1 MPLDKDTLY
10 FIRLV
15 SSGRGLPPR
24 ERYRR
29 HRRHAGIVGADLPH
43 GRRPRAERRR
53 VGTAAACPLAEPPPR
68 ETRIRWA
75 LSAETGESVPAT
87 SSKRPQDRSA
97 DFSEEGHPPVL
108 AEGAQAEQELPSFRR
123 KNAATSTFTSTA
135 NRTKGDRILHEIG
148 AHLYF
153 DVPKHS
159 EYVWDGVLIE
169 NHRTIL
175 NVRRNRT
182 ERELNALLVRLLEK
196 DGTHGLAPGIQT
208 PPATFNAIFLIRHA
222 AVHFQK
228 EGIVLRHLCDWA
240 CFLTRHWDEIDHALF
255 RTAMEDYRMD
265 RFADLMTAAAVEYL
279 GAEVPGPECE
289 AGMLGRFMEEV
300 LTLRRCRTSPLPRL
314 FRKLRPH
321 TEPLA
326 AARSAPDTRMEI
338 LLRYGAR
345 PVERNSPYSGSR
357 RPQAPVRPA
366 ESAPGESWPATRDKK
381 TAMIREKVFCRLKIF
396 GFKNKELF
404 LHRKNNARYTL
415 FSAAT

>member
-1 MPLDKDTLY
+1 MRAFFSWLQAAIPYMIDYSQDCRIFAALSDDKNLPMPINKDTLY
-10 FIRLV
+10 FFRLIRSGAGLGAAPV
-15 SSGRGLPPR
+15 SDTADTAVTPGSWERIYRMAADHGLS
-24 ERYRR
+24 
-29 HRRHAGIVGADLPH
+29 AVVWDGICRLP
-43 GRRPRAERRR
+43 
-53 VGTAAACPLAEPPPR
+53 AAQQPPR

-75 LSAETGESVPAT
+75 LSAEKLEERYRHQQQTA
-87 SSKRPQDRSA
+87 SKLAAR
-97 DFSEEGHPPVL
+97 FSEEGLRMLLLKGLGLSRDYP
-108 AEGAQAEQELPSFRR
+108 LPEHRECGDIDIYLYGQSD
-123 KNAATSTFTSTA
+123 
-135 NRTKGDRILHEIG
+135 KGDRVLHEIG

-182 ERELNALLVRLLEK
+182 ERELNAVLVRLLEK
-196 DGTHGLAPGIQT
+196 EGTHGLAPGIQA
-208 PPATFNAIFLIRHA
+208 PRATFNAIFLIRHA

-300 LTLRRCRTSPLPRL
+300 LTLSPMPDKPLPRL
-314 FRKLRPH
+314 LRKLSGPYRNRWRLREVLRTPVW
-321 TEPLA
+321 
-326 AARSAPDTRMEI
+326 RYYYDT
-338 LLRYGAR
+338 
-345 PVERNSPYSGSR
+345 
-357 RPQAPVRPA
+357 VR
-366 ESAPGESWPATRDKK
+366 GQWN
-381 TAMIREKVFCRLKIF
+381 EKFTVFR
-396 GFKNKELF
+396 
-404 LHRKNNARYTL
+404 
-415 FSAAT
+415 

>member
-1 MPLDKDTLY
+1 MIIRKIVVSLRHYRTTNLSMPLDKDTLY

-15 SSGRGLPPR
+15 SSGAGLGAAPVSDTADTAVTPGSW
-24 ERYRR
+24 ERIYRMAAD
-29 HRRHAGIVGADLPH
+29 HGLSAVVWDGIRRLP
-43 GRRPRAERRR
+43 
-53 VGTAAACPLAEPPPR
+53 TAEPPPR

-75 LSAETGESVPAT
+75 LSAEKLEERYRHQQQTA
-87 SSKRPQDRSA
+87 SKLAAR
-97 DFSEEGHPPVL
+97 FSEEGLRMLLLKGLGLSRDYPIPEHRECGDIDIYL
-108 AEGAQAEQELPSFRR
+108 YGQSD
-123 KNAATSTFTSTA
+123 
-135 NRTKGDRILHEIG
+135 KGDRILHEIG

-300 LTLRRCRTSPLPRL
+300 LTLSPMPDKLLPRL
-314 FRKLRPH
+314 LRKLSGPYRNRWRLREVLRTPVW
-321 TEPLA
+321 
-326 AARSAPDTRMEI
+326 RYYYDT
-338 LLRYGAR
+338 
-345 PVERNSPYSGSR
+345 
-357 RPQAPVRPA
+357 VR
-366 ESAPGESWPATRDKK
+366 GQWN
-381 TAMIREKVFCRLKIF
+381 EKFTVFR
-396 GFKNKELF
+396 
-404 LHRKNNARYTL
+404 
-415 FSAAT
+415 

>member
-1 MPLDKDTLY
+1 MFKAAVFSWLQAAIPYMIDYSQDCRIFAALSDDKNLPMPINKDTLY
-10 FIRLV
+10 FFRLV
-15 SSGRGLPPR
+15 RSGAGLGAAPVSDTADTAVTPGSW
-24 ERYRR
+24 ERIYRMAAD
-29 HRRHAGIVGADLPH
+29 HGLSAVVWDGICRLPT
-43 GRRPRAERRR
+43 AEQ
-53 VGTAAACPLAEPPPR
+53 PLR

-75 LSAETGESVPAT
+75 LSAEKLEERYRHQQQTA
-87 SSKRPQDRSA
+87 SKLAAR
-97 DFSEEGHPPVL
+97 FSEEGLRMLLLKGLGLSRDYPIPEHRECGDIDIYL
-108 AEGAQAEQELPSFRR
+108 YGQSD
-123 KNAATSTFTSTA
+123 
-135 NRTKGDRILHEIG
+135 KGDRVLHEIG

-159 EYVWDGVLIE
+159 EYIWDGVLIE

-300 LTLRRCRTSPLPRL
+300 LTLSPMPDKPLPRL
-314 FRKLRPH
+314 FRKLSGPYRNRWRLREVLRTPVW
-321 TEPLA
+321 
-326 AARSAPDTRMEI
+326 RYYYDT
-338 LLRYGAR
+338 
-345 PVERNSPYSGSR
+345 
-357 RPQAPVRPA
+357 VR
-366 ESAPGESWPATRDKK
+366 GQWN
-381 TAMIREKVFCRLKIF
+381 EKFTVFR
-396 GFKNKELF
+396 
-404 LHRKNNARYTL
+404 
-415 FSAAT
+415 

>member
-1 MPLDKDTLY
+1 MFKAAVFSWLQAAIPYMIDYSQDCRIFAALSDDKNLPMPINKDTLY
-10 FIRLV
+10 FFRLV
-15 SSGRGLPPR
+15 RSGAGLGAAPVSDTADTAVTPGSW
-24 ERYRR
+24 ERIYRMAAD
-29 HRRHAGIVGADLPH
+29 HGLSAVVWDGICRLP
-43 GRRPRAERRR
+43 
-53 VGTAAACPLAEPPPR
+53 AAQQPPR

-75 LSAETGESVPAT
+75 LSAEKLEERYRHQQQTA
-87 SSKRPQDRSA
+87 SKLAAR
-97 DFSEEGHPPVL
+97 FSEEGLRMLLLKGLGLSRDYP
-108 AEGAQAEQELPSFRR
+108 LPEHRECGDIDIYLYGQSD
-123 KNAATSTFTSTA
+123 
-135 NRTKGDRILHEIG
+135 KGDRVLHEIG

-159 EYVWDGVLIE
+159 EYIWDGVLIE

-196 DGTHGLAPGIQT
+196 EGTHGLAPGIQA
-208 PPATFNAIFLIRHA
+208 PRATFNAIFLIRHA

-300 LTLRRCRTSPLPRL
+300 LTLSPMPDKPLPRL
-314 FRKLRPH
+314 FRKLSGPYRNRWRLREVLRTPVW
-321 TEPLA
+321 
-326 AARSAPDTRMEI
+326 RYYYDT
-338 LLRYGAR
+338 
-345 PVERNSPYSGSR
+345 
-357 RPQAPVRPA
+357 VR
-366 ESAPGESWPATRDKK
+366 GQWN
-381 TAMIREKVFCRLKIF
+381 EKFTVFR
-396 GFKNKELF
+396 
-404 LHRKNNARYTL
+404 
-415 FSAAT
+415 

>member
-1 MPLDKDTLY
+1 MFKAAVFSWLQAAIPYMIDYSQDCRIFAALSDDKNLPMPINKDTLY
-10 FIRLV
+10 FFRLIRSGAGLGAAPV
-15 SSGRGLPPR
+15 SDTADTAVTPGSWERIYRMAADHGLSAVVWDGI
-24 ERYRR
+24 RR
-29 HRRHAGIVGADLPH
+29 LP
-43 GRRPRAERRR
+43 
-53 VGTAAACPLAEPPPR
+53 AAQQPPR

-75 LSAETGESVPAT
+75 LSAEKLEERYRHQQQTA
-87 SSKRPQDRSA
+87 SKLAAR
-97 DFSEEGHPPVL
+97 FSEEGLRMLLLKGLGLSRDYPIPEHRECGDIDIYL
-108 AEGAQAEQELPSFRR
+108 YGQSD
-123 KNAATSTFTSTA
+123 
-135 NRTKGDRILHEIG
+135 KGDRILHEIG

-300 LTLRRCRTSPLPRL
+300 LTLSPMPDKPLPRL
-314 FRKLRPH
+314 FRKLSGPYRNRWRLREVLRTPVW
-321 TEPLA
+321 
-326 AARSAPDTRMEI
+326 RYYYDT
-338 LLRYGAR
+338 
-345 PVERNSPYSGSR
+345 
-357 RPQAPVRPA
+357 VR
-366 ESAPGESWPATRDKK
+366 GQWN
-381 TAMIREKVFCRLKIF
+381 EKFTVFR
-396 GFKNKELF
+396 
-404 LHRKNNARYTL
+404 
-415 FSAAT
+415 

>member
-1 MPLDKDTLY
+1 MQAAIPYMIDYSQDCRIFAALSDDKNLPMPINKDTLY

-15 SSGRGLPPR
+15 RSGAGLGAAPVSDTADTAVTPGSW
-24 ERYRR
+24 ERIYRMAAD
-29 HRRHAGIVGADLPH
+29 HGLSAVVWDGICRLP
-43 GRRPRAERRR
+43 
-53 VGTAAACPLAEPPPR
+53 AAQQPPR

-75 LSAETGESVPAT
+75 LSAEKLEERYRHQQQTA
-87 SSKRPQDRSA
+87 SKLAAR
-97 DFSEEGHPPVL
+97 FSEEGLRMLLLKGLGLSRDYP
-108 AEGAQAEQELPSFRR
+108 LPEHRECGDIDIYLYGESD
-123 KNAATSTFTSTA
+123 
-135 NRTKGDRILHEIG
+135 KGDRILHEIG
-148 AHLYF
+148 AHPYF

-182 ERELNALLVRLLEK
+182 ERELNAVLVRLLEK
-196 DGTHGLAPGIQT
+196 EGTHGLAPGIQA
-208 PPATFNAIFLIRHA
+208 PRATFNAIFLIRHA

-300 LTLRRCRTSPLPRL
+300 LTLSPMPDKLLPRL
-314 FRKLRPH
+314 LRKLSGPYRNRWRLREVLRTPVW
-321 TEPLA
+321 
-326 AARSAPDTRMEI
+326 RYYYDT
-338 LLRYGAR
+338 
-345 PVERNSPYSGSR
+345 
-357 RPQAPVRPA
+357 VR
-366 ESAPGESWPATRDKK
+366 GQWN
-381 TAMIREKVFCRLKIF
+381 EKFTVFR
-396 GFKNKELF
+396 
-404 LHRKNNARYTL
+404 
-415 FSAAT
+415 

>member
-15 SSGRGLPPR
+15 SSGAGLGAAPVSDTADTAVTPGSW
-24 ERYRR
+24 ERIYRMAAD
-29 HRRHAGIVGADLPH
+29 HGLSAVVWDGIRRLP
-43 GRRPRAERRR
+43 
-53 VGTAAACPLAEPPPR
+53 AAVQPPR

-75 LSAETGESVPAT
+75 LSAEKLEERYRHQQQTV
-87 SSKRPQDRSA
+87 SKLAAR
-97 DFSEEGHPPVL
+97 FSEEGLRMLLLKGLGLSRDYPIPEHRECGDIDIYL
-108 AEGAQAEQELPSFRR
+108 YGQSD
-123 KNAATSTFTSTA
+123 
-135 NRTKGDRILHEIG
+135 KGDRILHEIG

-279 GAEVPGPECE
+279 KRKGVVIERHNLRDEPQLYVTNKTVNDYLMRHGADGLP
-289 AGMLGRFMEEV
+289 
-300 LTLRRCRTSPLPRL
+300 LTLVDGTVAV
-314 FRKLRPH
+314 RKGYPTNDQL
-321 TEPLA
+321 TEWTGVSLDYIP
-326 AARSAPDTRMEI
+326 I
-338 LLRYGAR
+338 L
-345 PVERNSPYSGSR
+345 
-357 RPQAPVRPA
+357 
-366 ESAPGESWPATRDKK
+366 K
-381 TAMIREKVFCRLKIF
+381 
-396 GFKNKELF
+396 
-404 LHRKNNARYTL
+404 
-415 FSAAT
+415 

>member
-1 MPLDKDTLY
+1 MFKAAVFSWLQAAIPYMIDYSPDCRIFAALSDDKNLPMPINKDTLY
-10 FIRLV
+10 FFRLIRSGAGLGAAPV
-15 SSGRGLPPR
+15 SDTADTAVTPGSWERIYRMAADHGLS
-24 ERYRR
+24 
-29 HRRHAGIVGADLPH
+29 AVVWDGICRLP
-43 GRRPRAERRR
+43 
-53 VGTAAACPLAEPPPR
+53 AAQQPPR

-75 LSAETGESVPAT
+75 LSAEKLEERYRHQQQTA
-87 SSKRPQDRSA
+87 SKLAAR
-97 DFSEEGHPPVL
+97 FSEEGLRMLLLKGLGLSRDYP
-108 AEGAQAEQELPSFRR
+108 LPEHRECGDIDIYLYGQSD
-123 KNAATSTFTSTA
+123 
-135 NRTKGDRILHEIG
+135 KGDRVLHEIG

-182 ERELNALLVRLLEK
+182 ERELNAVLVRLLEK
-196 DGTHGLAPGIQT
+196 EGTHGLAPGIQA
-208 PPATFNAIFLIRHA
+208 PRATFNAIFLIRHA

-300 LTLRRCRTSPLPRL
+300 LTLSPMPDKPLPRL
-314 FRKLRPH
+314 LRKLSGPYRNRWRLREVLRTPVW
-321 TEPLA
+321 
-326 AARSAPDTRMEI
+326 RYYYDT
-338 LLRYGAR
+338 
-345 PVERNSPYSGSR
+345 
-357 RPQAPVRPA
+357 VR
-366 ESAPGESWPATRDKK
+366 GQWN
-381 TAMIREKVFCRLKIF
+381 EKFTVFR
-396 GFKNKELF
+396 
-404 LHRKNNARYTL
+404 
-415 FSAAT
+415 

>member
-1 MPLDKDTLY
+1 MFKAAVFSWLQAEIPYMIDYSQDCRIFAALSDDKNLPMPINKDTLY
-10 FIRLV
+10 FFRLIRSGAGLGAAPV
-15 SSGRGLPPR
+15 SDTADTAVTPGSWERIYRMAADHGLS
-24 ERYRR
+24 
-29 HRRHAGIVGADLPH
+29 AVVWDGICRLP
-43 GRRPRAERRR
+43 
-53 VGTAAACPLAEPPPR
+53 AAQQPPR

-75 LSAETGESVPAT
+75 LSAEKLEERYRHQQQTA
-87 SSKRPQDRSA
+87 SKLAAR
-97 DFSEEGHPPVL
+97 FSEEGLRMLLLKGLGLSRDYP
-108 AEGAQAEQELPSFRR
+108 LPEHRECGDIDIYLYGQSD
-123 KNAATSTFTSTA
+123 
-135 NRTKGDRILHEIG
+135 KGDRVLHEIG

-182 ERELNALLVRLLEK
+182 ERELNAVLVRLLEK
-196 DGTHGLAPGIQT
+196 EGTHGLAPGIQA
-208 PPATFNAIFLIRHA
+208 PRATFNAIFLIRHA

-300 LTLRRCRTSPLPRL
+300 LTLSPMPDKPLPRL
-314 FRKLRPH
+314 LRKLSGPYRNRWRLREVLRTPVW
-321 TEPLA
+321 
-326 AARSAPDTRMEI
+326 RYYYDT
-338 LLRYGAR
+338 
-345 PVERNSPYSGSR
+345 
-357 RPQAPVRPA
+357 VR
-366 ESAPGESWPATRDKK
+366 GQWN
-381 TAMIREKVFCRLKIF
+381 EKFTVFR
-396 GFKNKELF
+396 
-404 LHRKNNARYTL
+404 
-415 FSAAT
+415 

>member
-1 MPLDKDTLY
+1 MIIRKIVVSLRHYRTTNLSMPLDKDTLY

-15 SSGRGLPPR
+15 SSGAGLGAAPVSDTADTAVTPGSW
-24 ERYRR
+24 ERIYRMAAD
-29 HRRHAGIVGADLPH
+29 HGLSAVVWDGIRRLP
-43 GRRPRAERRR
+43 
-53 VGTAAACPLAEPPPR
+53 TAEPPPR

-75 LSAETGESVPAT
+75 LSAEKLEERYRHQQQTA
-87 SSKRPQDRSA
+87 SKLAAR
-97 DFSEEGHPPVL
+97 FSEEGLRMLLLKGLGLSRDYPIPEHRECGDIDIYL
-108 AEGAQAEQELPSFRR
+108 YGQSD
-123 KNAATSTFTSTA
+123 
-135 NRTKGDRILHEIG
+135 KGDRILHEIG

-300 LTLRRCRTSPLPRL
+300 LTLSPMPDKPLPRL
-314 FRKLRPH
+314 LRKLSGPYRNRWRLREVLRTPVW
-321 TEPLA
+321 
-326 AARSAPDTRMEI
+326 RYYYDT
-338 LLRYGAR
+338 
-345 PVERNSPYSGSR
+345 
-357 RPQAPVRPA
+357 VR
-366 ESAPGESWPATRDKK
+366 GQWN
-381 TAMIREKVFCRLKIF
+381 EKFTVFR
-396 GFKNKELF
+396 
-404 LHRKNNARYTL
+404 
-415 FSAAT
+415 

>member
-1 MPLDKDTLY
+1 MFKAAVFSWLQAAIPYMIDYSQDCRIFAALSDDKNLPMPINKDTLY
-10 FIRLV
+10 FFRLV
-15 SSGRGLPPR
+15 RSGAGLGAAPVSDTADTAVTPGSW
-24 ERYRR
+24 ERIYRMAAD
-29 HRRHAGIVGADLPH
+29 HGLSAVVWDGICRLP
-43 GRRPRAERRR
+43 
-53 VGTAAACPLAEPPPR
+53 AAQQPPR

-75 LSAETGESVPAT
+75 LSAEKLEERYRHQQQTA
-87 SSKRPQDRSA
+87 SKLAAR
-97 DFSEEGHPPVL
+97 FSEEGLRMLLLKGLGLSRDYPIPEHRECGDIDIYL
-108 AEGAQAEQELPSFRR
+108 YGQSD
-123 KNAATSTFTSTA
+123 
-135 NRTKGDRILHEIG
+135 KGDRILHEIG

-196 DGTHGLAPGIQT
+196 DGTHGLVPGIQT

-300 LTLRRCRTSPLPRL
+300 LTLSPMPDKPLPRL
-314 FRKLRPH
+314 FRKLSGPYRNRWRLREVLRTPVW
-321 TEPLA
+321 
-326 AARSAPDTRMEI
+326 RYYYDT
-338 LLRYGAR
+338 
-345 PVERNSPYSGSR
+345 
-357 RPQAPVRPA
+357 VR
-366 ESAPGESWPATRDKK
+366 GQWN
-381 TAMIREKVFCRLKIF
+381 EKFTVFR
-396 GFKNKELF
+396 
-404 LHRKNNARYTL
+404 
-415 FSAAT
+415 

>member
-1 MPLDKDTLY
+1 MFKAAVFSWLQAAIPYMIDYSQDCRIFAALSDDKNLPMPINKDTLY
-10 FIRLV
+10 FFRLIRSGAGLGAAPV
-15 SSGRGLPPR
+15 SDTADTAVTPGSWERIYRMAADHGLS
-24 ERYRR
+24 
-29 HRRHAGIVGADLPH
+29 AVVWDGICRLP
-43 GRRPRAERRR
+43 
-53 VGTAAACPLAEPPPR
+53 AAQQPPR

-75 LSAETGESVPAT
+75 LSAEKLEERYRHQQQTA
-87 SSKRPQDRSA
+87 SKLAAR
-97 DFSEEGHPPVL
+97 FSEEGLRMLLLKGLGLSRDYP
-108 AEGAQAEQELPSFRR
+108 LPEHRECGDIDIYLYGQSD
-123 KNAATSTFTSTA
+123 
-135 NRTKGDRILHEIG
+135 KGDRVLHEIG

-182 ERELNALLVRLLEK
+182 ERELNAVLVRLLEK
-196 DGTHGLAPGIQT
+196 EGTHGLAPGIQA
-208 PPATFNAIFLIRHA
+208 PRATFNAIFLIRHA

-300 LTLRRCRTSPLPRL
+300 LTLSPMPDKPLPRL
-314 FRKLRPH
+314 LRKLSGPYRNRWRLRKVLRTPVW
-321 TEPLA
+321 
-326 AARSAPDTRMEI
+326 RYYYDT
-338 LLRYGAR
+338 
-345 PVERNSPYSGSR
+345 
-357 RPQAPVRPA
+357 VR
-366 ESAPGESWPATRDKK
+366 GQWN
-381 TAMIREKVFCRLKIF
+381 EKFTVFR
-396 GFKNKELF
+396 
-404 LHRKNNARYTL
+404 
-415 FSAAT
+415 

>member
-1 MPLDKDTLY
+1 LFKAAVFSWLQAAIPYMIDYSQDCRIFAALSDDKNLPMPINKDTLY
-10 FIRLV
+10 FFRLIRSGAGLGAAPV
-15 SSGRGLPPR
+15 SDTADTAVTPGSWERIYRMAADHGLS
-24 ERYRR
+24 
-29 HRRHAGIVGADLPH
+29 AVVWDGICRLP
-43 GRRPRAERRR
+43 
-53 VGTAAACPLAEPPPR
+53 AAQQPPR

-75 LSAETGESVPAT
+75 LSAEKLEERYRHQQQTA
-87 SSKRPQDRSA
+87 SKLAAR
-97 DFSEEGHPPVL
+97 FSEEGLRMLLLKGLGLSRDYP
-108 AEGAQAEQELPSFRR
+108 LPEHRECGDIDIYLYGQSD
-123 KNAATSTFTSTA
+123 
-135 NRTKGDRILHEIG
+135 KGDRVLHEIG

-182 ERELNALLVRLLEK
+182 ERELNAVLVRLLEK
-196 DGTHGLAPGIQT
+196 EGTHGLAPGIQA
-208 PPATFNAIFLIRHA
+208 PRATFNAIFLIRHA

-300 LTLRRCRTSPLPRL
+300 LTLSPMADKPLPRL
-314 FRKLRPH
+314 LRKLSGPYRNRWRLREVLRTPVW
-321 TEPLA
+321 
-326 AARSAPDTRMEI
+326 RYYYDT
-338 LLRYGAR
+338 
-345 PVERNSPYSGSR
+345 
-357 RPQAPVRPA
+357 VR
-366 ESAPGESWPATRDKK
+366 GQWN
-381 TAMIREKVFCRLKIF
+381 EKFTVFR
-396 GFKNKELF
+396 
-404 LHRKNNARYTL
+404 
-415 FSAAT
+415 

>member
-1 MPLDKDTLY
+1 MFKAAVFSWLQAAIPYMIDYSLDCRIFAALSDDKNLPMPINKDTLY
-10 FIRLV
+10 FFRLIRSGAGLGAAPV
-15 SSGRGLPPR
+15 SDTADTAVTPGSWERIYRMAADHGLS
-24 ERYRR
+24 
-29 HRRHAGIVGADLPH
+29 AVVWDGICRLP
-43 GRRPRAERRR
+43 
-53 VGTAAACPLAEPPPR
+53 AAQQPPR

-75 LSAETGESVPAT
+75 LSAEKLEERYRHQQQTA
-87 SSKRPQDRSA
+87 SKLAAR
-97 DFSEEGHPPVL
+97 FSEEGLRMLLLKGLGLSRDYP
-108 AEGAQAEQELPSFRR
+108 LPEHRECGDIDIYLYGQSD
-123 KNAATSTFTSTA
+123 
-135 NRTKGDRILHEIG
+135 KGDRVLHEIG

-182 ERELNALLVRLLEK
+182 ERELNAVLVRLLEK
-196 DGTHGLAPGIQT
+196 EGTHGLAPGIQA
-208 PPATFNAIFLIRHA
+208 PRATFNAIFLIRHA

-300 LTLRRCRTSPLPRL
+300 LTLSPMPDKPLPRL
-314 FRKLRPH
+314 LRKLSGPYRNRWRLREVLRTPVW
-321 TEPLA
+321 
-326 AARSAPDTRMEI
+326 RYYYDT
-338 LLRYGAR
+338 
-345 PVERNSPYSGSR
+345 
-357 RPQAPVRPA
+357 VR
-366 ESAPGESWPATRDKK
+366 GQWN
-381 TAMIREKVFCRLKIF
+381 EKFTVFR
-396 GFKNKELF
+396 
-404 LHRKNNARYTL
+404 
-415 FSAAT
+415 

>member
-1 MPLDKDTLY
+1 MFKAAVFSWLQAAIPYMIDYSQDCRIFAALSDDKNLPMPINKDTLY
-10 FIRLV
+10 FFRLV
-15 SSGRGLPPR
+15 RSGAGLGAAPVSDTADTAVTPGSW
-24 ERYRR
+24 ERIYRMAAD
-29 HRRHAGIVGADLPH
+29 HGLSAVVWDGICRLP
-43 GRRPRAERRR
+43 
-53 VGTAAACPLAEPPPR
+53 AAQQPPR

-75 LSAETGESVPAT
+75 LSAEKLEERYRHQQQTA
-87 SSKRPQDRSA
+87 SKLAAR
-97 DFSEEGHPPVL
+97 FSEEGLRMLLLKGLGLSRDYP
-108 AEGAQAEQELPSFRR
+108 LPEHRECGDIDIYLYGQSD
-123 KNAATSTFTSTA
+123 
-135 NRTKGDRILHEIG
+135 KGDRVLHEIG

-182 ERELNALLVRLLEK
+182 ERELNAVLVRLLEK
-196 DGTHGLAPGIQT
+196 EGTHGLAPGIQA
-208 PPATFNAIFLIRHA
+208 PRATFNAIFLIRHA

-300 LTLRRCRTSPLPRL
+300 LTLSPMPDKPLPRL
-314 FRKLRPH
+314 LRKLSGPYRNRWRLRKVLRTPVW
-321 TEPLA
+321 
-326 AARSAPDTRMEI
+326 RYYYDT
-338 LLRYGAR
+338 
-345 PVERNSPYSGSR
+345 
-357 RPQAPVRPA
+357 VR
-366 ESAPGESWPATRDKK
+366 GQWN
-381 TAMIREKVFCRLKIF
+381 EKFTVFR
-396 GFKNKELF
+396 
-404 LHRKNNARYTL
+404 
-415 FSAAT
+415 

>member
-1 MPLDKDTLY
+1 LFKAAVFSWLQAAIPYMIDYSQDCRIFAALSDDKNLPMPINKDTLY
-10 FIRLV
+10 FFRLV
-15 SSGRGLPPR
+15 RSGAGLGAAPVSDTADTAVTPGSW
-24 ERYRR
+24 ERIYRMAAD
-29 HRRHAGIVGADLPH
+29 HGLSAVVWDGICRLP
-43 GRRPRAERRR
+43 
-53 VGTAAACPLAEPPPR
+53 AAQQPPR

-75 LSAETGESVPAT
+75 LSAEKLEERYRHQQQTA
-87 SSKRPQDRSA
+87 SKLAAR
-97 DFSEEGHPPVL
+97 FSEEGLRMLLLKGLGLSRDYP
-108 AEGAQAEQELPSFRR
+108 LPEHRECGDIDIYLYGQSD
-123 KNAATSTFTSTA
+123 
-135 NRTKGDRILHEIG
+135 KGDRVLHEIG

-159 EYVWDGVLIE
+159 EYIWDGVLIE

-300 LTLRRCRTSPLPRL
+300 LTLSPMPDKPLPRL
-314 FRKLRPH
+314 FRKLSGPYRNRWRLREVLRTPVW
-321 TEPLA
+321 
-326 AARSAPDTRMEI
+326 RYYYDT
-338 LLRYGAR
+338 
-345 PVERNSPYSGSR
+345 
-357 RPQAPVRPA
+357 VR
-366 ESAPGESWPATRDKK
+366 GQWN
-381 TAMIREKVFCRLKIF
+381 EKFTVFR
-396 GFKNKELF
+396 
-404 LHRKNNARYTL
+404 
-415 FSAAT
+415 

>member
-15 SSGRGLPPR
+15 SSGAGL
-24 ERYRR
+24 
-29 HRRHAGIVGADLPH
+29 GAAPVSDT
-43 GRRPRAERRR
+43 A
-53 VGTAAACPLAEPPPR
+53 GTAVTPGSWERIYRMAADHGLSAVVWDGICRLPAAQQPPR

-75 LSAETGESVPAT
+75 LSAEKLEERYRHQQQTA
-87 SSKRPQDRSA
+87 SKLAAR
-97 DFSEEGHPPVL
+97 FSEEGLRMLLLKGLGLSRDYPIPEHRECGDIDIYL
-108 AEGAQAEQELPSFRR
+108 YGQSD
-123 KNAATSTFTSTA
+123 
-135 NRTKGDRILHEIG
+135 KGDRVLHEIG

-196 DGTHGLAPGIQT
+196 DGTHGLAPGIQA
-208 PPATFNAIFLIRHA
+208 PRATFNAIFLIRHA

-300 LTLRRCRTSPLPRL
+300 LTLSPMPDKPLPRL
-314 FRKLRPH
+314 LRKLSGPYRNRWRLREVLRTPVW
-321 TEPLA
+321 
-326 AARSAPDTRMEI
+326 RYYYDT
-338 LLRYGAR
+338 
-345 PVERNSPYSGSR
+345 
-357 RPQAPVRPA
+357 VR
-366 ESAPGESWPATRDKK
+366 GQWN
-381 TAMIREKVFCRLKIF
+381 EKFTVFR
-396 GFKNKELF
+396 
-404 LHRKNNARYTL
+404 
-415 FSAAT
+415 

>member
-1 MPLDKDTLY
+1 MFKAAVFSWLQAAIPYMIDYSQDCRIFAALSDDKNLPMPINKDTLY

-15 SSGRGLPPR
+15 RSGAGLGAAPVSDTADTAVTPGSW
-24 ERYRR
+24 ERIYRMAAD
-29 HRRHAGIVGADLPH
+29 HGLSAVVWDGICRLP
-43 GRRPRAERRR
+43 
-53 VGTAAACPLAEPPPR
+53 AAQQPPR

-75 LSAETGESVPAT
+75 LSAEKLEERYRHQQQTA
-87 SSKRPQDRSA
+87 SKLAAR
-97 DFSEEGHPPVL
+97 FSEEGLRMLLLKGLGLSRDYP
-108 AEGAQAEQELPSFRR
+108 LPEHRECGDIDIYLYGQSD
-123 KNAATSTFTSTA
+123 
-135 NRTKGDRILHEIG
+135 KGDRVLHEIG

-196 DGTHGLAPGIQT
+196 DGTHGLAPGIQA
-208 PPATFNAIFLIRHA
+208 PRATFNAIFLIRHA

-300 LTLRRCRTSPLPRL
+300 LTLSPMPDKPLPRL
-314 FRKLRPH
+314 LRKLSGPYRNRWRLREVLRTPVW
-321 TEPLA
+321 
-326 AARSAPDTRMEI
+326 RYYYDT
-338 LLRYGAR
+338 
-345 PVERNSPYSGSR
+345 
-357 RPQAPVRPA
+357 VR
-366 ESAPGESWPATRDKK
+366 GQWN
-381 TAMIREKVFCRLKIF
+381 EKFTVFR
-396 GFKNKELF
+396 
-404 LHRKNNARYTL
+404 
-415 FSAAT
+415 

>member
-1 MPLDKDTLY
+1 MFKAAVFSWLQAAIPYMIDYSQDCRIFAALSDDKNLPMPINKDTLY
-10 FIRLV
+10 FFRLIRSGAGLGAAPV
-15 SSGRGLPPR
+15 SDTADTAVTPGSWERIYRMAADHGLS
-24 ERYRR
+24 
-29 HRRHAGIVGADLPH
+29 AVVWDGICRLP
-43 GRRPRAERRR
+43 
-53 VGTAAACPLAEPPPR
+53 AAQQPPR

-75 LSAETGESVPAT
+75 LSAEKLEERYRHQQQTA
-87 SSKRPQDRSA
+87 SKLAAR
-97 DFSEEGHPPVL
+97 FSEEGLRMLLLRGLGLSRDYP
-108 AEGAQAEQELPSFRR
+108 LPEHRECGDIDIYLYGQSD
-123 KNAATSTFTSTA
+123 
-135 NRTKGDRILHEIG
+135 KGDRVLHEIG

-182 ERELNALLVRLLEK
+182 ERELNAVLVRLLEK
-196 DGTHGLAPGIQT
+196 EGTHGLAPGIQA
-208 PPATFNAIFLIRHA
+208 PRATFNAIFLIRHA

-300 LTLRRCRTSPLPRL
+300 LTLSPMPDKPLPRL
-314 FRKLRPH
+314 LRKLSGPYRNRWRLREVLRTPVW
-321 TEPLA
+321 
-326 AARSAPDTRMEI
+326 RYYYDT
-338 LLRYGAR
+338 
-345 PVERNSPYSGSR
+345 
-357 RPQAPVRPA
+357 VR
-366 ESAPGESWPATRDKK
+366 GQWN
-381 TAMIREKVFCRLKIF
+381 EKFTVFR
-396 GFKNKELF
+396 
-404 LHRKNNARYTL
+404 
-415 FSAAT
+415 

>member
-1 MPLDKDTLY
+1 MFKAAVFSWLQAAIPYMIDYSQDCRIFAALSDDKNLPMPINKDTLY
-10 FIRLV
+10 FFRLV
-15 SSGRGLPPR
+15 RSGAGLGAAPVSDTADTAVTPGSW
-24 ERYRR
+24 ERIYRMAAD
-29 HRRHAGIVGADLPH
+29 HGLSAVVWDGICRLP
-43 GRRPRAERRR
+43 
-53 VGTAAACPLAEPPPR
+53 AAQQPPR

-75 LSAETGESVPAT
+75 LSAEKLEERYRHQQQTA
-87 SSKRPQDRSA
+87 SKLAAR
-97 DFSEEGHPPVL
+97 FSEEGLRMLLLKGLGLSRDYP
-108 AEGAQAEQELPSFRR
+108 LPEHRECGDIDIYLYGQSD
-123 KNAATSTFTSTA
+123 
-135 NRTKGDRILHEIG
+135 KGDRVLHEIG

-182 ERELNALLVRLLEK
+182 ERELNAVLVRLLEK
-196 DGTHGLAPGIQT
+196 EGTHGLAPGIQA
-208 PPATFNAIFLIRHA
+208 PRATFNAIFLIRHA

-300 LTLRRCRTSPLPRL
+300 LTLSPMPDKLLPRL
-314 FRKLRPH
+314 LRKLSGPYRNRWRLREVLRTPVW
-321 TEPLA
+321 
-326 AARSAPDTRMEI
+326 RYYYDT
-338 LLRYGAR
+338 
-345 PVERNSPYSGSR
+345 
-357 RPQAPVRPA
+357 VR
-366 ESAPGESWPATRDKK
+366 GQWN
-381 TAMIREKVFCRLKIF
+381 EKFTVFR
-396 GFKNKELF
+396 
-404 LHRKNNARYTL
+404 
-415 FSAAT
+415 

>member
-1 MPLDKDTLY
+1 MIDYSQDCRIFAALSDDKNLPMPINKDTLY

-15 SSGRGLPPR
+15 RSGAGLGAAPVSDTADTAVTPGSW
-24 ERYRR
+24 ERIYRMAAD
-29 HRRHAGIVGADLPH
+29 HGLSAVVWDGICRLP
-43 GRRPRAERRR
+43 
-53 VGTAAACPLAEPPPR
+53 AAQQPPR

-75 LSAETGESVPAT
+75 LSAEKLEERYRHQQQTA
-87 SSKRPQDRSA
+87 SKLAAR
-97 DFSEEGHPPVL
+97 FSEEGLRMLLLKGLGLSRDYPIPEHRECGDIDIYL
-108 AEGAQAEQELPSFRR
+108 YGQSD
-123 KNAATSTFTSTA
+123 
-135 NRTKGDRILHEIG
+135 KGDRVLHEIG

-159 EYVWDGVLIE
+159 EYIWDGVLIE

-300 LTLRRCRTSPLPRL
+300 LTLSPMPDKPLPRL
-314 FRKLRPH
+314 FRKLSGPYRNRWRLREVLRTPVW
-321 TEPLA
+321 
-326 AARSAPDTRMEI
+326 RYYYDT
-338 LLRYGAR
+338 
-345 PVERNSPYSGSR
+345 
-357 RPQAPVRPA
+357 VR
-366 ESAPGESWPATRDKK
+366 GQWN
-381 TAMIREKVFCRLKIF
+381 EKFTVFR
-396 GFKNKELF
+396 
-404 LHRKNNARYTL
+404 
-415 FSAAT
+415 

>member
-15 SSGRGLPPR
+15 SSGAGL
-24 ERYRR
+24 
-29 HRRHAGIVGADLPH
+29 GAAPVSDT
-43 GRRPRAERRR
+43 A
-53 VGTAAACPLAEPPPR
+53 GTAVTPGSWERIYRMAADHGLSAVAWDGICRLPTAEQPLR

-75 LSAETGESVPAT
+75 LSAEKLEERYRHQQQTA
-87 SSKRPQDRSA
+87 SKLAAR
-97 DFSEEGHPPVL
+97 FSEEGLRMLLLKGLGLSRDYPIPEHRECGDIDIYL
-108 AEGAQAEQELPSFRR
+108 YGQSD
-123 KNAATSTFTSTA
+123 
-135 NRTKGDRILHEIG
+135 KGDRILHKIG

-300 LTLRRCRTSPLPRL
+300 LTLSPMSDKPLPRL
-314 FRKLRPH
+314 FRKLSGPYRNRWRLREVLRTPVW
-321 TEPLA
+321 
-326 AARSAPDTRMEI
+326 RYYYDT
-338 LLRYGAR
+338 
-345 PVERNSPYSGSR
+345 
-357 RPQAPVRPA
+357 VR
-366 ESAPGESWPATRDKK
+366 GQWN
-381 TAMIREKVFCRLKIF
+381 EKFTVFR
-396 GFKNKELF
+396 
-404 LHRKNNARYTL
+404 
-415 FSAAT
+415 

>member
-1 MPLDKDTLY
+1 MIHNPGGSRRTAALFKAAVFSWLQAAIPYMIDYSQDCRIFAALSDDKNLPMPINKDTLY
-10 FIRLV
+10 FFRLV
-15 SSGRGLPPR
+15 RSGAGLGAAPVSDTADTAVTPGSW
-24 ERYRR
+24 ERIYRMAAD
-29 HRRHAGIVGADLPH
+29 HGLSAVVWDGICRLP
-43 GRRPRAERRR
+43 
-53 VGTAAACPLAEPPPR
+53 AAQQPPR

-75 LSAETGESVPAT
+75 LSAEKLEERYRHQQQTA
-87 SSKRPQDRSA
+87 SKLAAR
-97 DFSEEGHPPVL
+97 FSEEGLRMLLLKGLGLSRDYP
-108 AEGAQAEQELPSFRR
+108 LPEHRECGDIDIYLYGQSD
-123 KNAATSTFTSTA
+123 
-135 NRTKGDRILHEIG
+135 KGDRVLHEIG

-182 ERELNALLVRLLEK
+182 ERELNAVLVRLLEK
-196 DGTHGLAPGIQT
+196 EGTHGLAPGIQA
-208 PPATFNAIFLIRHA
+208 PRATFNAIFLIRHA

-300 LTLRRCRTSPLPRL
+300 LTLSPMPDKPLPRL
-314 FRKLRPH
+314 LRKLSGPYRNRWRLRKVLRTPVW
-321 TEPLA
+321 
-326 AARSAPDTRMEI
+326 RYYYDT
-338 LLRYGAR
+338 
-345 PVERNSPYSGSR
+345 
-357 RPQAPVRPA
+357 VR
-366 ESAPGESWPATRDKK
+366 GQWN
-381 TAMIREKVFCRLKIF
+381 EKFTVFR
-396 GFKNKELF
+396 
-404 LHRKNNARYTL
+404 
-415 FSAAT
+415 

>member
-1 MPLDKDTLY
+1 MFKAAVFSWLQAAIPYMIDYSQDCRIFAALSDDKNLPMPINKDTLY

-15 SSGRGLPPR
+15 SSGAGL
-24 ERYRR
+24 
-29 HRRHAGIVGADLPH
+29 GAAPVSDT
-43 GRRPRAERRR
+43 A
-53 VGTAAACPLAEPPPR
+53 GTAVTPGSWERIYRMAADHGLSAVVWDGICRLPAAQQPPR

-75 LSAETGESVPAT
+75 LLAEKLEERYRHQQQTA
-87 SSKRPQDRSA
+87 SKLAAR
-97 DFSEEGHPPVL
+97 FSEEGLRMLLLKGLGLSRDYPIPEHRECGDIDIYL
-108 AEGAQAEQELPSFRR
+108 YGQSD
-123 KNAATSTFTSTA
+123 
-135 NRTKGDRILHEIG
+135 KGDRILHEIG

-196 DGTHGLAPGIQT
+196 DGTHGLVPGIQT

-300 LTLRRCRTSPLPRL
+300 LTLSPMPDKPLPRL
-314 FRKLRPH
+314 FRKLSGPYRNRWRLREVLRTPVW
-321 TEPLA
+321 
-326 AARSAPDTRMEI
+326 RYYYDT
-338 LLRYGAR
+338 
-345 PVERNSPYSGSR
+345 
-357 RPQAPVRPA
+357 VR
-366 ESAPGESWPATRDKK
+366 GQWN
-381 TAMIREKVFCRLKIF
+381 EKFTVFR
-396 GFKNKELF
+396 
-404 LHRKNNARYTL
+404 
-415 FSAAT
+415 

>member
-1 MPLDKDTLY
+1 MNKAAVFSWLQAAIPYMIDYSQDCRIFAALSDDKNLPMPINKDTLY
-10 FIRLV
+10 FFRLIRSGAGLGAAPV
-15 SSGRGLPPR
+15 SDT
-24 ERYRR
+24 
-29 HRRHAGIVGADLPH
+29 A
-43 GRRPRAERRR
+43 
-53 VGTAAACPLAEPPPR
+53 GTAVTPGSWERIYRMAADHGLSAVVWDGICRLPAAQQPPR

-75 LSAETGESVPAT
+75 LSAEKLEERYRHQQQTA
-87 SSKRPQDRSA
+87 SKLAAR
-97 DFSEEGHPPVL
+97 FSEEGLRMLLLKGLGLSRDYPIPEHRECGDIDIYL
-108 AEGAQAEQELPSFRR
+108 YGQSD
-123 KNAATSTFTSTA
+123 
-135 NRTKGDRILHEIG
+135 KGDRILHEIG

-300 LTLRRCRTSPLPRL
+300 LTLSPMPDKPLPRL
-314 FRKLRPH
+314 FRKLSGPYRNRWRLREVLRTPVW
-321 TEPLA
+321 
-326 AARSAPDTRMEI
+326 RYYYDT
-338 LLRYGAR
+338 
-345 PVERNSPYSGSR
+345 
-357 RPQAPVRPA
+357 VR
-366 ESAPGESWPATRDKK
+366 GQWN
-381 TAMIREKVFCRLKIF
+381 EKFTVFR
-396 GFKNKELF
+396 
-404 LHRKNNARYTL
+404 
-415 FSAAT
+415 

>member
-1 MPLDKDTLY
+1 MFKAAVFSWLQAAIPCMIDYSQELSYLCGTIGRQNLSMPLDKDTLY

-15 SSGRGLPPR
+15 RSGAGLGAAPVSDTADTAVTPGSW
-24 ERYRR
+24 ERIYRMAAD
-29 HRRHAGIVGADLPH
+29 HGLSAVVWDGIRRLP
-43 GRRPRAERRR
+43 
-53 VGTAAACPLAEPPPR
+53 AAQQPPR

-75 LSAETGESVPAT
+75 LSAEKLEERYRHQQQTA
-87 SSKRPQDRSA
+87 SKLAAR
-97 DFSEEGHPPVL
+97 FSEEGLRMLLLKGLGLSRDYP
-108 AEGAQAEQELPSFRR
+108 LPEHRECGDIDIYLYGESD
-123 KNAATSTFTSTA
+123 
-135 NRTKGDRILHEIG
+135 KGDRILHEIG
-148 AHLYF
+148 AHPYF

-182 ERELNALLVRLLEK
+182 ERELNAVLVRLLEK
-196 DGTHGLAPGIQT
+196 EGTHGLAPGIQA
-208 PPATFNAIFLIRHA
+208 PRATFNAIFLIRHA

-300 LTLRRCRTSPLPRL
+300 LTLSPMPDKPLPRL
-314 FRKLRPH
+314 LRKLSGPYRNRWRLREVLRTPVW
-321 TEPLA
+321 
-326 AARSAPDTRMEI
+326 RYYYDT
-338 LLRYGAR
+338 
-345 PVERNSPYSGSR
+345 
-357 RPQAPVRPA
+357 VR
-366 ESAPGESWPATRDKK
+366 GQWN
-381 TAMIREKVFCRLKIF
+381 EKFTVFR
-396 GFKNKELF
+396 
-404 LHRKNNARYTL
+404 
-415 FSAAT
+415 

>member
-1 MPLDKDTLY
+1 MFKAAVFSWLQAAIPYMIDYSQDCRIFAALSDDKNLPMPINKDTLY
-10 FIRLV
+10 FFRLV
-15 SSGRGLPPR
+15 RSGAGL
-24 ERYRR
+24 
-29 HRRHAGIVGADLPH
+29 GAAPVSDT
-43 GRRPRAERRR
+43 A
-53 VGTAAACPLAEPPPR
+53 GTAVTPGSWERIYRMAADHGLSAVVWDGICRLPAAQQPPR

-75 LSAETGESVPAT
+75 LSAEKLEERYRHQQQTA
-87 SSKRPQDRSA
+87 SKLAAR
-97 DFSEEGHPPVL
+97 FSEEGLRMLLLKGLGLSRDYP
-108 AEGAQAEQELPSFRR
+108 LPEHRECGDIDIYLYGQSD
-123 KNAATSTFTSTA
+123 
-135 NRTKGDRILHEIG
+135 KGDRILHEIG

-196 DGTHGLAPGIQT
+196 DGTHGLVPGIQT

-300 LTLRRCRTSPLPRL
+300 LTLSPMPDKPLPRL
-314 FRKLRPH
+314 FRKLSGPYRNRWRLREVLRTPVW
-321 TEPLA
+321 
-326 AARSAPDTRMEI
+326 RYYYDT
-338 LLRYGAR
+338 
-345 PVERNSPYSGSR
+345 
-357 RPQAPVRPA
+357 VR
-366 ESAPGESWPATRDKK
+366 GQWN
-381 TAMIREKVFCRLKIF
+381 EKFTVFR
-396 GFKNKELF
+396 
-404 LHRKNNARYTL
+404 
-415 FSAAT
+415 

>member
-1 MPLDKDTLY
+1 MFKAAVFSWLQAAIPYMIDYSQDCRIFAALSDDKNLPMPINKDTLY
-10 FIRLV
+10 FFRLV
-15 SSGRGLPPR
+15 RSGAGL
-24 ERYRR
+24 
-29 HRRHAGIVGADLPH
+29 GAAPVSDT
-43 GRRPRAERRR
+43 A
-53 VGTAAACPLAEPPPR
+53 GTAVTPGSWERIYRMAADHGLSAVVWDGICRLPAAQQPPR

-75 LSAETGESVPAT
+75 LSAEKLEERYRHQQQTA
-87 SSKRPQDRSA
+87 SKLAAR
-97 DFSEEGHPPVL
+97 FSEEGLRMLLLKGLGLSRDYPIPEHRECGDIDIYL
-108 AEGAQAEQELPSFRR
+108 YGQSD
-123 KNAATSTFTSTA
+123 
-135 NRTKGDRILHEIG
+135 KGDRILHEIG

-196 DGTHGLAPGIQT
+196 DGTHGLVPGIQT
-208 PPATFNAIFLIRHA
+208 PRATFNAIFLIRHA

-300 LTLRRCRTSPLPRL
+300 LTLSPMPDKPLPRL
-314 FRKLRPH
+314 LRKLSGPYRNRWRLRKVLRTPVW
-321 TEPLA
+321 
-326 AARSAPDTRMEI
+326 RYYYDT
-338 LLRYGAR
+338 
-345 PVERNSPYSGSR
+345 
-357 RPQAPVRPA
+357 VR
-366 ESAPGESWPATRDKK
+366 GQWN
-381 TAMIREKVFCRLKIF
+381 EKFTVFR
-396 GFKNKELF
+396 
-404 LHRKNNARYTL
+404 
-415 FSAAT
+415 

>member
-1 MPLDKDTLY
+1 MIDYSQDCRIFAALSDDKNLPMPINKDTLY
-10 FIRLV
+10 FFRLIRSGAGLGAAPV
-15 SSGRGLPPR
+15 SDTADTAVTPGSWERIYRMAADHGLS
-24 ERYRR
+24 
-29 HRRHAGIVGADLPH
+29 AVVWDGICRLP
-43 GRRPRAERRR
+43 
-53 VGTAAACPLAEPPPR
+53 AAQQPPR

-75 LSAETGESVPAT
+75 LSAEKLEERYRHQQQTA
-87 SSKRPQDRSA
+87 SKLAAR
-97 DFSEEGHPPVL
+97 FSEEGLRMLLLKGLGLSRDYP
-108 AEGAQAEQELPSFRR
+108 LPEHRECGDIDIYLYGQSD
-123 KNAATSTFTSTA
+123 
-135 NRTKGDRILHEIG
+135 KGDRVLHEIG

-182 ERELNALLVRLLEK
+182 ERELNAVLVRLLEK
-196 DGTHGLAPGIQT
+196 EGTHGLAPGIQA
-208 PPATFNAIFLIRHA
+208 PRATFNAIFLIRHA

-300 LTLRRCRTSPLPRL
+300 LTLSPMPDKPLPRL
-314 FRKLRPH
+314 FRKLSGPYRNRWRLREVLRTPVW
-321 TEPLA
+321 
-326 AARSAPDTRMEI
+326 RYYYDT
-338 LLRYGAR
+338 
-345 PVERNSPYSGSR
+345 
-357 RPQAPVRPA
+357 VR
-366 ESAPGESWPATRDKK
+366 GQWN
-381 TAMIREKVFCRLKIF
+381 EKFTVFR
-396 GFKNKELF
+396 
-404 LHRKNNARYTL
+404 
-415 FSAAT
+415 

>member
-1 MPLDKDTLY
+1 MIIRKIVVSLRHYRTTNLSMPLDKDTLY

-15 SSGRGLPPR
+15 SSGAGL
-24 ERYRR
+24 
-29 HRRHAGIVGADLPH
+29 GAAPVSDT
-43 GRRPRAERRR
+43 A
-53 VGTAAACPLAEPPPR
+53 GTAVTPGSWERIYRMAADHGLSAVVWDGICRLPAAQQPPR

-75 LSAETGESVPAT
+75 LSAEKLEERYRHQQQTA
-87 SSKRPQDRSA
+87 SKLAAR
-97 DFSEEGHPPVL
+97 FSEEGLRMLLLKGLGLSRDYPIPEHRECGDIDIYL
-108 AEGAQAEQELPSFRR
+108 YGQSD
-123 KNAATSTFTSTA
+123 
-135 NRTKGDRILHEIG
+135 KGDRILHEIG

-182 ERELNALLVRLLEK
+182 ERELNAVLVRLLEK
-196 DGTHGLAPGIQT
+196 EGTHGLAPGIQA
-208 PPATFNAIFLIRHA
+208 PRATFNAIFLIRHA

-300 LTLRRCRTSPLPRL
+300 LTLSPMPDKLLPRL
-314 FRKLRPH
+314 LRKLSGPYRNRWRLREVLRTPVW
-321 TEPLA
+321 
-326 AARSAPDTRMEI
+326 RYYYDT
-338 LLRYGAR
+338 
-345 PVERNSPYSGSR
+345 
-357 RPQAPVRPA
+357 VR
-366 ESAPGESWPATRDKK
+366 GQWN
-381 TAMIREKVFCRLKIF
+381 EKFTVFR
-396 GFKNKELF
+396 
-404 LHRKNNARYTL
+404 
-415 FSAAT
+415 

>member
-1 MPLDKDTLY
+1 MFKAAVFSWLQAAIPYMIDYSQDCRIFAALSDDKNLPMPINKDTLY
-10 FIRLV
+10 FFRLV
-15 SSGRGLPPR
+15 RSGAGLGAAPVSDTADTAVTPGSW
-24 ERYRR
+24 ERIYRMAAD
-29 HRRHAGIVGADLPH
+29 HGLSAVVWDGICRLP
-43 GRRPRAERRR
+43 
-53 VGTAAACPLAEPPPR
+53 AAQQPPR

-75 LSAETGESVPAT
+75 LSAEKLEERYRHQQQTA
-87 SSKRPQDRSA
+87 SKLAAR
-97 DFSEEGHPPVL
+97 FSEEGLRMLLLKGLGLSRDYP
-108 AEGAQAEQELPSFRR
+108 LPEHRECGDIDIYLYGQSD
-123 KNAATSTFTSTA
+123 
-135 NRTKGDRILHEIG
+135 KGDRVLHEIG

-182 ERELNALLVRLLEK
+182 ERELNAVLVRLLEK
-196 DGTHGLAPGIQT
+196 EGTHGLAPGIQA
-208 PPATFNAIFLIRHA
+208 PRATFNAIFLIRHA

-300 LTLRRCRTSPLPRL
+300 LTLSPMPDKPLPRL
-314 FRKLRPH
+314 LRKLSGPYRNRWRLREVLRTPVW
-321 TEPLA
+321 
-326 AARSAPDTRMEI
+326 RYYYDT
-338 LLRYGAR
+338 
-345 PVERNSPYSGSR
+345 
-357 RPQAPVRPA
+357 VR
-366 ESAPGESWPATRDKK
+366 GQWN
-381 TAMIREKVFCRLKIF
+381 EKFTVFR
-396 GFKNKELF
+396 
-404 LHRKNNARYTL
+404 
-415 FSAAT
+415 

>member
-1 MPLDKDTLY
+1 MIDYSQDCRIFAALSDDKNLPMPINKDTLY
-10 FIRLV
+10 FFRLIRSGAGLGAAPV
-15 SSGRGLPPR
+15 SDTADTAVTPGSWERIYRMAADHGLS
-24 ERYRR
+24 
-29 HRRHAGIVGADLPH
+29 AVVWDGIC
-43 GRRPRAERRR
+43 RRP
-53 VGTAAACPLAEPPPR
+53 AAQQPPR

-75 LSAETGESVPAT
+75 LSAEKLEERYRHQQQTA
-87 SSKRPQDRSA
+87 SKLAAR
-97 DFSEEGHPPVL
+97 FSEEGLRMLLLKGLGLSRDYP
-108 AEGAQAEQELPSFRR
+108 LPEHRECGDIDIYLYGQSD
-123 KNAATSTFTSTA
+123 
-135 NRTKGDRILHEIG
+135 KGDRVLHEIG

-182 ERELNALLVRLLEK
+182 ERELNAVLVRLLEK
-196 DGTHGLAPGIQT
+196 EGTHGLAPGIQA
-208 PPATFNAIFLIRHA
+208 PRATFNAIFLIRHA

-300 LTLRRCRTSPLPRL
+300 LTLSPMPDKPLPRL
-314 FRKLRPH
+314 LRKLSGPYRNRWRLREVLRTPVW
-321 TEPLA
+321 
-326 AARSAPDTRMEI
+326 RYYYDT
-338 LLRYGAR
+338 
-345 PVERNSPYSGSR
+345 
-357 RPQAPVRPA
+357 VR
-366 ESAPGESWPATRDKK
+366 GQWN
-381 TAMIREKVFCRLKIF
+381 EKFTVFR
-396 GFKNKELF
+396 
-404 LHRKNNARYTL
+404 
-415 FSAAT
+415 

>member
-1 MPLDKDTLY
+1 MFKAAVFSWLQAAITYMIDYSQDCRIFAALSDDKNLPMPINKDTLY
-10 FIRLV
+10 FFRLIRSGAGLGAAPV
-15 SSGRGLPPR
+15 SDTADTAVTPGSWERIYRMAADHGLS
-24 ERYRR
+24 
-29 HRRHAGIVGADLPH
+29 AVVWDGICRLP
-43 GRRPRAERRR
+43 
-53 VGTAAACPLAEPPPR
+53 AAQQPPR

-75 LSAETGESVPAT
+75 LSAEKLEERYRHQQQTA
-87 SSKRPQDRSA
+87 SKLAAR
-97 DFSEEGHPPVL
+97 FSEEGLRMLLLKGLGLSRDYP
-108 AEGAQAEQELPSFRR
+108 LPEHRECGDIDIYLYGQSD
-123 KNAATSTFTSTA
+123 
-135 NRTKGDRILHEIG
+135 KGDRVLHEIG

-182 ERELNALLVRLLEK
+182 ERELNAVLVRLLEK
-196 DGTHGLAPGIQT
+196 EGTHGLAPGIQA
-208 PPATFNAIFLIRHA
+208 PRATFNAIFLIRHA

-300 LTLRRCRTSPLPRL
+300 LTLSPMPDKPLPRL
-314 FRKLRPH
+314 LRKLSGPYRNRWRLREVLRTPVW
-321 TEPLA
+321 
-326 AARSAPDTRMEI
+326 RYYYDT
-338 LLRYGAR
+338 
-345 PVERNSPYSGSR
+345 
-357 RPQAPVRPA
+357 VR
-366 ESAPGESWPATRDKK
+366 GQWN
-381 TAMIREKVFCRLKIF
+381 EKFTVFR
-396 GFKNKELF
+396 
-404 LHRKNNARYTL
+404 
-415 FSAAT
+415 